1 MRSVGDYKMQQDGE
15 LLLMNY
21 ELMELKDW
29 LNSINF
35 NKDNLIKE
43 DPSIAKKYPPFIV
56 NKCLSG
62 HLDSVLF
69 ANEMNKNHFLDK
81 DMQYDFLLNSLR
93 KKRRFSPRLKKEK
106 ISDLDAVKKYYR
118 YSDEKAQQTLR
129 ILTKDQIA
137 YIKKKMDT
145 GGMK

>member
-1 MRSVGDYKMQQDGE
+1 
-15 LLLMNY
+15 
-21 ELMELKDW
+21 MELKDW

-43 DPSIAKKYPPFIV
+43 NPDSVKQYPPFIV

-69 ANEMNKNHFLDK
+69 ANEMNKSHFLDK

-93 KKRRFSPRLKKEK
+93 KKRRFSPWLRKEK